1 VDHDTLGVGHN
12 DPFICRRSSIASQ
25 VARDLDSFVS
35 RRIIVSKFLAFD
47 VLSRAAMKIKKVS
60 GHLNLVWQ

>member
-25 VARDLDSFVS
+25 ATRDLDGFVS
-35 RRIIVSKFLAFD
+35 RRIIVSKFLAFN
-47 VLSRAAMKIKKVS
+47 VLNRAAMKIKKVS
-60 GHLNLVWQ
+60 GHLNPVWQ